1 MPYRLGAGL
10 AHRTVHNHFANLV
23 SFLKWARRE
32 KIARKGD
39 WPVPAG
45 ARLVFPAP
53 EGGPNKH
60 MLRRL
65 KEVAKRAGMDPD
77 SCWLHKFRASFA
89 THALQGGIDLRTV
102 QAWMGHT
109 DLASTM
115 RYLRLARGEKVQA
128 QVEAL
133 WA

>member
-1 MPYRLGAGL
+1 
-10 AHRTVHNHFANLV
+10 
-23 SFLKWARRE
+23 
-32 KIARKGD
+32 
-39 WPVPAG
+39 
-45 ARLVFPAP
+45 
-53 EGGPNKH
+53 

-77 SCWLHKFRASFA
+77 TCWLHKFRATFA
-89 THALQGGIDLRTV
+89 THALQGGVDLRTV
-102 QAWMGHT
+102 QAWMGHI

-115 RYLRLARGEKVQA
+115 RYLRPARGQKVQA

>member
-1 MPYRLGAGL
+1 
-10 AHRTVHNHFANLV
+10 
-23 SFLKWARRE
+23 
-32 KIARKGD
+32 
-39 WPVPAG
+39 
-45 ARLVFPAP
+45 
-53 EGGPNKH
+53 

-89 THALQGGIDLRTV
+89 IHALQGGIGLRTV
-102 QAWMGHT
+102 QSWMGHT

-115 RYLRLARGEKVQA
+115 RYLRPARGEKIQA

-133 WA
+133 CA